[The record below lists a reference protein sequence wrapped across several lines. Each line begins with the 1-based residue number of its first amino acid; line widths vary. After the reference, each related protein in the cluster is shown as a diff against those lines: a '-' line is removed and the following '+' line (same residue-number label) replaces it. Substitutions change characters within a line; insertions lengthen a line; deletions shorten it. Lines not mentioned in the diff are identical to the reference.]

1 MLKGKVQH
9 LRFHFSIQH
18 SAFVKTAAVG
28 QTIVVRSSRKRAKEE
43 GKSELRRAVRR
54 VTPGRGNP
62 KDSGT
67 ENTPPTCR
75 V

>member
-1 MLKGKVQH
+1 MIAGFRAS
-9 LRFHFSIQH
+9 RFSV
-18 SAFVKTAAVG
+18 AGLALAAPAERVEA
-28 QTIVVRSSRKRAKEE
+28 R

-67 ENTPPTCR
+67 ENTQLTSAQAGKQW
-75 V
+75 